1 MVIRMS
7 DKKDYHDPC
16 YFRDIEAEFISKI
29 EKMID
34 NRVQIANAAQDKQ
47 MQKHIAERFE
57 EFKQELISY
66 FSDKFRPDLTDKI
79 MEMNKTLLE
88 NAYQIKIQSMTAEE
102 KAKQVKEETRQKKME
117 LWKIVLAGIF
127 GALGIAIVQLISEV
141 VKKGG

>member
-1 MVIRMS
+1 MN
-7 DKKDYHDPC
+7 DKKNYHDPC
-16 YFRDIEAEFISKI
+16 YFRDIEAEFIGKI

-34 NRVQIANAAQDKQ
+34 NRVQIANSDQDQQ
-47 MQKHIAERFE
+47 MQKLIAERFE

-88 NAYQIKIQSMTAEE
+88 NAYQIKIHTLTSEE

-117 LWKIVLAGIF
+117 LWKIILAGIF

>member
-1 MVIRMS
+1 MN

-34 NRVQIANAAQDKQ
+34 SRVQIANAAQDKQ

-57 EFKQELISY
+57 EFKEVLISY
-66 FSDKFRPDLTDKI
+66 FSDKFRPDLTDRI
-79 MEMNKTLLE
+79 MEMNTTLLE
-88 NAYQIKIQSMTAEE
+88 NAYQIKIQSLTAEE

-117 LWKIVLAGIF
+117 LWKIILAGIF

>member
-1 MVIRMS
+1 MN
-7 DKKDYHDPC
+7 DKKNYHDPC

-34 NRVQIANAAQDKQ
+34 NRVQIANSDQDQQ
-47 MQKHIAERFE
+47 MQKLIAERFE

-117 LWKIVLAGIF
+117 LWKIILAGIF

>member
-1 MVIRMS
+1 MN
-7 DKKDYHDPC
+7 DKKNYHDPC

-34 NRVQIANAAQDKQ
+34 NRVQIANSDQDQQ
-47 MQKHIAERFE
+47 MQKLIAERFE